1 MNMLTIKRRWESFSV
16 ATKLGIPI
24 QVIVA
29 VILFFAHI
37 WVMNNFK
44 TEILD
49 EAQQRAE
56 ATVDGVINGMN
67 MLMVTGAISNPQT
80 RQLFIK
86 KMNASEKIKELRI
99 IRAKQVQDQFGVGL
113 AEEQALDFLD
123 RQAIETKRTQ
133 FLSSMDHGTPVLRV
147 VEPFIASE
155 NYRGT
160 NCLSCH
166 NVKAGSVIGATS
178 ITLDLTPEFNTIDHT
193 WNVLFL
199 GHIALQAVLFFAINW
214 LIRRRL
220 QPLEELQSSMESLR
234 IKGNMDQ
241 FVPIAIKNNNPD
253 EIGKL
258 TDTFN
263 KMSLELGNSEKS
275 MRLATSIYE
284 TNADGILVTDENN
297 IIIDVNPAFTRIT
310 GYTSDEVVGKNPKI
324 LKSGHHDEQFYK
336 QMWQTILNEGSWQGV
351 LWDKRK
357 NSEEYI
363 SSTHIST
370 IHRADG
376 SIYRFVA
383 QLSDITDKKRNEDL
397 IYFQANHDLLTGLP
411 NRRNVNDTIKH
422 ALAAS
427 SRSKDCGAVM
437 FVDLDKFKT
446 INDLMGHAY
455 GDLLLVEIAKRLRS
469 SVREV
474 DTVARL
480 GGDEFLVLIE
490 SIGSNEESA
499 MQKAAQ
505 IANVICMAINKPFL
519 LNDKVIHISSSIGV
533 STFCG
538 KDESMD
544 SLIQR
549 ADMAMYH
556 AKESGRNTV
565 QFFDP
570 VMQELVEKRAELEA
584 DLRQAIANQ
593 QFELYYQVQVDNC
606 QKVFGVEALIR
617 WNHPLRGLVMPAHF
631 IPFAEESTLILG
643 IGTWVLE
650 TACKQISAWGN
661 NEQTRHLSI
670 AINVSAQQFQQADF
684 VEQVSDMIQKYK
696 IVPARLKLELTES
709 MALDK
714 IGMIVSKMS
723 VLKNTLVVRLSL
735 DDFGTGYSSLSYLKQ
750 LPVDQIKIDQSF
762 VRDLTTNIS
771 DEVMVKTIIDMAHNF
786 NLDVIA
792 EGVET
797 QSHAAIL
804 EKHGCLSYQGYLF
817 GKPLPIEK
825 LEAYIFS
832 QTCEEVGT
840 SIA

>member
-723 VLKNTLVVRLSL
+723 VLKNTLGVRLSL